1 MVEGENMEEKQKKHG
16 KKIIVV
22 GLLLFI
28 VILGST
34 YAWLTL
40 SIRSDKK
47 NTIVA
52 GTLSLV
58 LEEDEGIQILKEEA
72 IPLTKETALTKE
84 NNIYHFELKND
95 GNIDSEYKVYLEI
108 ENEGE
113 DTVIPNQFIRYMLT
127 KNDVVGDDLLLSEA
141 LKEST
146 DGDNKNKIIL
156 DSSNFDSSAK
166 VLKPES
172 SNTYSLRLWIDE
184 EATNEIANKTFS
196 AKIKVVATQTGIE

>member
-1 MVEGENMEEKQKKHG
+1 MVEGENMEEKQKKSG
-16 KKIIVV
+16 KKVIIF
-22 GLLLFI
+22 GLLLLI

-40 SIRSDKK
+40 SIHSDKK

-52 GTLSLV
+52 GTLSLI
-58 LEEDEGIQILKEEA
+58 LDEDEGIEILKGEA

-84 NNIYHFELKND
+84 NNIYNFELKND
-95 GNIDSEYKVYLEI
+95 GNIDSEYKIYLDI

-113 DTVIPNQFIRYMLT
+113 DTVIPNQFIRYMIT

-141 LKEST
+141 IKESV
-146 DGDNKNKIIL
+146 DGDYKNKIIL
-156 DSSNFDSSAK
+156 DSSNFDSNAK

-172 SNTYSLRLWIDE
+172 TNTYSLRLWIDE
-184 EATNEIANKTFS
+184 DATNEIANKTFN